1 MGKCY
6 NNASKNGNNASG
18 VTIVKLAQWPDKAFA
33 NSSPFNTMKP
43 TRTTT
48 LARTPHHPFSNQA
61 QAITPCSGVLTQDCY
76 PTVGFPTKKPQ
87 ILISSPTP
95 AGNASLCSLSLVAAL
110 SALFLSL
117 SKADGEPRGSRR
129 RTAPPHP
136 AAGIEAAASTGH
148 GARSGCASP
157 PLSLCPSPTS
167 PPPPV
172 APLPSPWCPDL
183 VGRAVAVVGGSG
195 RGSGAR
201 SAPHR
206 DGRGAGGDRGGRR
219 LFHLAGVGSALS
231 PSLPRR
237 RSSPSTSS
245 AWPPAP
251 PPPRALA
258 KGVTG
263 NTGVGN
269 SVHKLRCAQRG
280 SSLRFS
286 VKSHRGARPP
296 GENTRLSRG
305 TRHGRAK

>member
-1 MGKCY
+1 MVGMGKCY

-110 SALFLSL
+110 SALSLSL
-117 SKADGEPRGSRR
+117 SKADGDHRSRR
-129 RTAPPHP
+129 RRPSLSPHRRGI
-136 AAGIEAAASTGH
+136 AGT
-148 GARSGCASP
+148 ARSVAVAT
-157 PLSLCPSPTS
+157 LSLCPSPTS
-167 PPPPV
+167 RRR
-172 APLPSPWCPDL
+172 PLLLGAWCRI

-206 DGRGAGGDRGGRR
+206 DGRGAGGDQGGRR

-245 AWPPAP
+245 ARPPAP